1 MRSLVHRLF
10 MLLAAITVVVA
21 PVSITE
27 ASAAVAGHA
36 RMMRQMGHCGMRAG
50 RSTSRDKMTG
60 KICCVSMS
68 AAVSMAPPTPIL
80 IELGNQAPAT
90 SAIEA
95 LHLGYLGDIATP
107 PPRRS

>member
-1 MRSLVHRLF
+1 MRSLVHQLF
-10 MLLAAITVVVA
+10 VLLAAVTVILA

-36 RMMRQMGHCGMRAG
+36 QMMRKMGHCGMPG
-50 RSTSRDKMTG
+50 GGSTSPDKMTG
-60 KICCVSMS
+60 RICCVSMS

-80 IELGNQAPAT
+80 IELGNQAPTT